1 MKKINIIL
9 FVGIL
14 MVLGV
19 MNLFYT
25 VEGTVLEDENRT
37 IKKPIFTFD
46 NLFSGDYFRD
56 YDVYFSDTFIFRNQF
71 IALSSSVGQMK
82 GFTTDSDAEIIS
94 TSAINV
100 GNRISERPD
109 DDENV
114 DPTKPI
120 EEGIEVTKLGK
131 ILVVDNKAMEIHH
144 RNEEAEVG
152 YPDAINYIAER
163 IDSNVYSMLVP
174 TRIEFTEK
182 IEYKDISYPQIDT
195 IHAIN
200 SRFMDKIVPVDVYSY
215 MEAASDQYIYMK
227 TDHHWT
233 AIGAYQAYK
242 AFMDQLGMEYLPLD
256 AFEAYEFEGYLGSL
270 WRVSQSEKLEKNPD
284 SIFAFLPV
292 VETEYSKVKA
302 GLWTKGEVVDIKYFD
317 PEYTTNHYGVYL
329 QGDSS
334 LSVIKSDVETDRTL
348 LILKDSY
355 ANSFIPFLTSHFK
368 EIHIIDPRLYEENV
382 IDYINEKQI
391 DDVLFLNYVLV
402 NRYMGYTELY
412 RNISGQDSE

>member
-1 MKKINIIL
+1 MKKLNIIL
-9 FVGIL
+9 FLGIIL
-14 MVLGV
+14 VFAITNV
-19 MNLFYT
+19 FH
-25 VEGTVLEDENRT
+25 VQADTVLEKENRS
-37 IKKPIFTFD
+37 IKKPIFSMD
-46 NLFSGDYFRD
+46 NLLSGDYFRE
-56 YDVYFSDTFIFRNQF
+56 YDTYFSDTFVFRDSF
-71 IALSSSVGQMK
+71 IDLSAFLKSLRGLK
-82 GFTTDSDAEIIS
+82 SDGPEIIS
-94 TSAINV
+94 TNAINV

-109 DDENV
+109 EENPNPGHEI
-114 DPTKPI
+114 D
-120 EEGIEVTKLGK
+120 EGIEVTKLGK

-152 YPDAINYIAER
+152 YPMALNYIAEQINSR
-163 IDSNVYSMLVP
+163 VYSILVP

-182 IEYKDISYPQIDT
+182 NEYKDISYPQIET

-200 SRFMDKIVPVDVYSY
+200 DRFIDQITPVDVYS
-215 MEAASDQYIYMK
+215 ELKANSDQYIYMK

-233 AIGAYQAYK
+233 ALGAYYAYK
-242 AFMDQLGMEYLPLD
+242 SFMEALDIEPLSMD
-256 AFEAYEFEGYLGSL
+256 SFDMVEFKGYLGSL

-292 VETEYSKVKA
+292 NDTSYSKMKA

-334 LSVIKSDVETDRTL
+334 ISIITSDVDNDRSL

-355 ANSFIPFLTSHFK
+355 ANSFIPFLTSHF
-368 EIHIIDPRLYEENV
+368 ETIHIVDPRLYEDNV

-402 NRYMGYTELY
+402 NRYMGYTDLY
-412 RNISGQDSE
+412 RAVSGQSK